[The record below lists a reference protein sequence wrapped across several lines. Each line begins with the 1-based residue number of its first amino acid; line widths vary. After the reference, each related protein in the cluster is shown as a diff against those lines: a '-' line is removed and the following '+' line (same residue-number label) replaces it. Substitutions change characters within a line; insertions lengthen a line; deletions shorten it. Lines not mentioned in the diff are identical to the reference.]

1 MNNRAI
7 TYKEL
12 RQKIG
17 LGRSTIFELEKVGK
31 FPKRR
36 KFGLRN
42 VRWIE
47 SEVDQWIQEREVA
60 E

>member
-1 MNNRAI
+1 MTVRALS
-7 TYKEL
+7 YKEL
-12 RQKIG
+12 RAKIG
-17 LGRSTIFELEKVGK
+17 LGRSTIFELEKAGK

-47 SEVDQWIQEREVA
+47 SEVDQWIEEREVA
-60 E
+60 K